1 MHQRRSVRSL
11 LRSRIALVLCPRS
24 VQTLSGLIQPAQHA
38 PHDVCSWGHRLHRRL
53 CSPQKRECPQD
64 ACACQACS
72 DFQPGTGTRPREP
85 PARKDAATKVS
96 AGVTVGP
103 FSTRSELPMYMS
115 CHFFLALWTLSPWS
129 SSTLQVRT
137 LSLAFVL

>member
-38 PHDVCSWGHRLHRRL
+38 PHDFCSWGHRLHRRL

-96 AGVTVGP
+96 ATVTVGP
-103 FSTRSELPMYMS
+103 FPHVQSCPCTCLVISSWRSG
-115 CHFFLALWTLSPWS
+115 
-129 SSTLQVRT
+129 R
-137 LSLAFVL
+137 SLHGRHQPCKYVH